1 MSTYKRMGEFLLAKG
16 LIDET
21 QLERAIEA
29 RSRGNIRF
37 GEVLVLLGYVDEVQV
52 TQCLAEQYQLPVA
65 DLSSLIPTAEALG
78 LVSSSMAMSRLFLP
92 IAVNDDAFYAV
103 ISDPIDLELTDRIV
117 METGRRLSL
126 ALASPSE
133 LYLAIARHYGLE
145 TELKITLPER
155 KEAAPT
161 KRRKNDDQTD
171 RRELLAALA
180 AFSEP
185 VYPAA

>member
-16 LIDET
+16 LIDGA

-29 RSRGNIRF
+29 RSRGNVRF
-37 GEVLVLLGYVDEVQV
+37 GEVLVLLGYVDETQV

-65 DLSSLIPTAEALG
+65 DLSSLSPTPEALA
-78 LVSSSMAMSRLFLP
+78 LVSSSMALTRLFLP
-92 IAVNDDAFYAV
+92 VAVDDDAFYSV

-126 ALASPSE
+126 ALASPRE

-145 TELKITLPER
+145 TELKITLPGR
-155 KEAAPT
+155 KEAAPK
-161 KRRKNDDQTD
+161 KRGKKDDQTD